1 MRELFIYYRLH
12 SADADAARAA
22 FDTQHAALA
31 QRHPALVC
39 RLLCRSDDAQDGLQT
54 WMEHYSTDP
63 MRSPDGVSTQQQL
76 DIEASASAW
85 LPLVLGT
92 RHVEVFTACAS

>member
-22 FDTQHAALA
+22 FETQHAALA

-39 RLLCRSDDAQDGLQT
+39 RLLCRSEAQGGLQT

-63 MRSPDGVSTQQQL
+63 SGGPDGVSTLQQL
-76 DIEASASAW
+76 DIEAHASRW
-85 LPLVLGT
+85 LRLVVGT